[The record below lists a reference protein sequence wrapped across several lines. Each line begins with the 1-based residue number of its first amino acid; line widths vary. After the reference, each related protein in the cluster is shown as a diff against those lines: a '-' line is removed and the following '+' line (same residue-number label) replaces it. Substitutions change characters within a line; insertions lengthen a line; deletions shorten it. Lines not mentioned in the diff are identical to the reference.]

1 MRDLRGTYVRRG
13 DRSRKLE
20 RTTRAIAGIFC
31 CTAILMVYENQRV
44 DEASAARAP
53 SSNSPTQDEMHG
65 DSAGD
70 VQPSMSLGELA
81 MANAQLERWNRIF
94 SFSNRYNIGAQL
106 AGSIHDIALDE
117 GIEPELAFRLVRV
130 ESEFKEDAV
139 SPVGAVGLTQ
149 LMPATARYFEKGI
162 TRERLHDRETNLR
175 IGFRYLRGLIR
186 EYDGNL
192 ELALLVYNRGPTA
205 VERSRR
211 AGIDPSNGYERKLLR
226 GYTGDG
232 VVN

>member
-1 MRDLRGTYVRRG
+1 MHDLRGTYVRRG
-13 DRSRKLE
+13 DRSRRYE
-20 RTTRAIAGIFC
+20 RTKRALAGIAC
-31 CTAILMVYENQRV
+31 CTAMLVVYENQRV
-44 DEASAARAP
+44 DEARAAWAP
-53 SSNSPTQDEMHG
+53 RTATVDET
-65 DSAGD
+65 ATAP
-70 VQPSMSLGELA
+70 QPLMSRGELA

-94 SFSNRYNIGAQL
+94 SFSNRYDIGAQL

-117 GIEPELAFRLVRV
+117 GLEPELAFRLVRL
-130 ESEFKEDAV
+130 ESDFKERAV

-162 TRERLHDRETNLR
+162 TRERLYDRETNLR

-186 EYDGNL
+186 EYDGDL

-211 AGIDPSNGYERKLLR
+211 EGIDPSNGYERRLLR
-226 GYTGDG
+226 GYQGDG

>member
-13 DRSRKLE
+13 DRSRRYQ
-20 RTTRAIAGIFC
+20 RTTRALAGIAC
-31 CTAILMVYENQRV
+31 CTAILLVYENQQV
-44 DEASAARAP
+44 NEARAAFAP
-53 SSNSPTQDEMHG
+53 SSTSPTLDGMQDDEG
-65 DSAGD
+65 DD
-70 VQPSMSLGELA
+70 VQPKMSHGELA

-94 SFSNRYNIGAQL
+94 TFSNRYNIGAQL
-106 AGSIHDIALDE
+106 AGAIHDIALDE
-117 GIEPELAFRLVRV
+117 GIEPELAFRLVRL

-162 TRERLHDRETNLR
+162 TREGLYDRETNLR

-192 ELALLVYNRGPTA
+192 GLALLVYNRGPTA

-211 AGIDPSNGYERKLLR
+211 EGLDPSNGYERRLLR
-226 GYTGDG
+226 GYKGDG

>member
-13 DRSRKLE
+13 DRSRRYE
-20 RTTRAIAGIFC
+20 RTTRALAGIAC
-31 CTAILMVYENQRV
+31 CTAILMIYENQQV
-44 DEASAARAP
+44 DEARAAWAP
-53 SSNSPTQDEMHG
+53 SSTSPTHDDSG
-65 DSAGD
+65 DD
-70 VQPSMSLGELA
+70 VQPSMSHGELA

-162 TRERLHDRETNLR
+162 TRERLYDRETNLR

-211 AGIDPSNGYERKLLR
+211 EGLDPSNGYEHRLLR
-226 GYTGDG
+226 GYKGDG

>member
-13 DRSRKLE
+13 DRSRRRE
-20 RTTRAIAGIFC
+20 RTKRALAGIAC
-31 CTAILMVYENQRV
+31 CTALLAVYGNQTV
-44 DEASAARAP
+44 DEARAAWSPRA
-53 SSNSPTQDEMHG
+53 
-65 DSAGD
+65 AGAAGAT
-70 VQPSMSLGELA
+70 VAETATRQPLMSRGELA

-117 GIEPELAFRLVRV
+117 GLEPELAFRLVRL
-130 ESEFKEDAV
+130 ESDFKERAV

-162 TRERLHDRETNLR
+162 TRERLYDRDTNLR

-211 AGIDPSNGYERKLLR
+211 DGIDPSNGYERRLLR
-226 GYTGDG
+226 GYKGDG

>member
-13 DRSRKLE
+13 DRSRRYE
-20 RTTRAIAGIFC
+20 RTKRALAGIAC
-31 CTAILMVYENQRV
+31 CTALLAVYGNQTV
-44 DEASAARAP
+44 DEARAAWAPRTTSATVVEATKPR
-53 SSNSPTQDEMHG
+53 
-65 DSAGD
+65 
-70 VQPSMSLGELA
+70 QPLMSRGELA

-117 GIEPELAFRLVRV
+117 GLEPELAFRLVRL
-130 ESEFKEDAV
+130 ESDFKERAV

-149 LMPATARYFEKGI
+149 LMPATARYFEEGI
-162 TRERLHDRETNLR
+162 TRERLYDRDTNLR

-211 AGIDPSNGYERKLLR
+211 DGIDPSNGYERRLLR
-226 GYTGDG
+226 GYNGDG

>member
-1 MRDLRGTYVRRG
+1 MRDLRGTYVHRG
-13 DRSRKLE
+13 DRARRYA
-20 RTTRAIAGIFC
+20 RTTRALAGIAC
-31 CTAILMVYENQRV
+31 CTAILMIYENQQVNEARA
-44 DEASAARAP
+44 ASAP
-53 SSNSPTQDEMHG
+53 SDSSPGYEEEQDGSASNAQ
-65 DSAGD
+65 
-70 VQPSMSLGELA
+70 VRMSRNELA

-94 SFSNRYNIGAQL
+94 AFSNRYNIGAQL

-130 ESEFKEDAV
+130 ESEFKENAV

-162 TRERLHDRETNLR
+162 TRERLYDRETNLR

-211 AGIDPSNGYERKLLR
+211 EGLDPSNGYERRLLR
-226 GYTGDG
+226 GYKGDG

>member
-1 MRDLRGTYVRRG
+1 ML
-13 DRSRKLE
+13 
-20 RTTRAIAGIFC
+20 A
-31 CTAILMVYENQRV
+31 VYENQQLP
-44 DEASAARAP
+44 EARADWNAERDASSGSESDSAA
-53 SSNSPTQDEMHG
+53 
-65 DSAGD
+65 
-70 VQPSMSLGELA
+70 QPLLSHRELA
-81 MANAQLERWNRIF
+81 LANHQLERWNRIF
-94 SFSNRYNIGAQL
+94 SYSNRYNIDARL
-106 AGSIHDIALDE
+106 AGSIHDIAIAE
-117 GIEPELAFRLVRV
+117 GLEPELAFRLVRL
-130 ESEFKEDAV
+130 ESDFKERAT

-162 TRERLHDRETNLR
+162 TREKLYDRDTNLR

-211 AGIDPSNGYERKLLR
+211 EGRDPSNGYERRLLR
-226 GYTGDG
+226 GYTGGG